1 MTQNPLVVALV
12 AAAVAGLGA
21 FFLLPQ
27 RLGTTRPRIWHL
39 IGGLLVVIGV
49 GATALLWTRPEPF
62 LTNAFFTGFALL
74 AIFSAFIMVTGS
86 NPVYSALWFAMV
98 VLATSAL
105 FLLAGAQFLAAG
117 TVIVYAGAI
126 IVTFLFV
133 IMLAQSEGQA
143 LYDRQARAPL
153 QSTLTA
159 FALLAGLLYAIT
171 LVKNPLDHRLGGAMV
186 WGSEQR
192 LAPAAQL
199 LARAQG
205 AGPKGPG
212 IVMARGI
219 GRTQQLPPDDG
230 RAATYGDP
238 PAHMASL
245 GGALFTDHLYS
256 VEIAG
261 AILFVALVG
270 AVAIAT
276 PKPPIRPVPA
286 RPEFVGAAS
295 DAGSATA
302 V

>member
-1 MTQNPLVVALV
+1 MNSNPLLMPVI
-12 AAAVAGLGA
+12 AAALAGLGA

-27 RLGTTRPRIWHL
+27 RLGKTRPRVWHL
-39 IGGLLVVIGV
+39 VGGLLV
-49 GATALLWTRPEPF
+49 ALGLGTLAMTWTKPSDF
-62 LTNAFFTGFALL
+62 LTNLFFTGFALL
-74 AIFSAFIMVTGS
+74 AMASAFAMVTGN

-143 LYDRQARAPL
+143 LYDRQARSPV
-153 QSTLTA
+153 QTTLTA
-159 FALLAGLLYAIT
+159 FALLAGVLYAVAV
-171 LVKNPLDHRLGGAMV
+171 VKNPLDHRLGGQMV
-186 WGSEQR
+186 WGSERR
-192 LAPAAQL
+192 LAPSDQL

-205 AGPKGPG
+205 AGPNGPG
-212 IVMARGI
+212 VVMARGI
-219 GRTQQLPPDDG
+219 GSTQKLPPADG

-256 VEIAG
+256 VEFAG
-261 AILFVALVG
+261 AILFIALVG

-276 PKPPIRPVPA
+276 PKAPTRPVPA
-286 RPEFVGAAS
+286 KPDFASYYGNPEPVAKA
-295 DAGSATA
+295 
-302 V
+302 